1 MGYVQEG
8 GSVMKEQLFH
18 TSIRWRLLLSMAGL
32 GVVFSVTLIVIST
45 RSQRE
50 MTQRALD
57 HAITTRKESLVE
69 QGRHALGHMR
79 EQVSALASYQP
90 HAAITNAAFAM
101 MNQYPD
107 LVAVE
112 ITEATSGQHRLRVA
126 HPEATI
132 PSPHGSNHLVTFTA
146 PLTLPDQS
154 PGELALVFSTARQQ
168 EQLADI
174 SRQLTDASQ
183 SLIDRSV
190 RISIL
195 FLLAGIAVILVV
207 SNRLAE
213 PIVRL
218 TESAQELAR
227 GNFAAVR
234 RIQPRGNDEIS
245 QLSAAFTTM
254 ARDLQHT
261 YRELQQAADE
271 AGRSGAFLDTIVE
284 NLPHL
289 VVVKDAADLRILR
302 INKAGESILGR
313 TRDEI
318 LHRRDGDLF
327 SVETAVRLA
336 DLDRQALRTNE
347 PIDSPE
353 ERFLRANGEP
363 RYLHVRRTPV
373 PGPDG
378 APRYLMVI
386 AEDITDRKNTEEE
399 RRQFFN
405 HAMDMMCIATTDGRF
420 EQVNPAFTET
430 LGYTREELCS
440 RPYTDFVH
448 PDDRSNTRQTSRYL
462 NEGGIVL
469 AFENR
474 YICKD
479 GSVRWLTW
487 NASINHE
494 FQKVYAVA
502 RDTTA
507 QKTME
512 ERIVQASLR
521 EQERI
526 ARDLHDG
533 LGQILTAL
541 AYKGKLIE
549 QMLIAEEEPT
559 IRQATDIVALANKAS
574 EQARVLARGLDPI
587 VMKEGLAMALRDLA
601 HTTVEAFGIDCTLE
615 EHHEA
620 EAFDKATANHLFRIA
635 QEAVNNAVKHGQAR
649 TIRIDLSGDAATL
662 TLAITND
669 GTPYRP
675 EDASAGLGI
684 HTMSYRAKLIGGALA
699 IDSPADTG
707 TRVVCTVRKNP
718 NQPDLG
724 RPAPAAPHPASP
736 TPTRS
741 LA

>member
-1 MGYVQEG
+1 
-8 GSVMKEQLFH
+8 MKEQLFH

-32 GVVFSVTLIVIST
+32 GLVFSVTLIVIST

-57 HAITTRKESLVE
+57 HAITTRKEALVE

-79 EQVSALASYQP
+79 EQVAALAGYQQQ
-90 HAAITNAAFAM
+90 AAITNAAFSM
-101 MNQYPD
+101 LSQYSD

-112 ITEATSGQHRLRVA
+112 ITEAASGQRRLRVA
-126 HPEATI
+126 HPEAITTL
-132 PSPHGSNHLVTFTA
+132 SGSNHLVTFTA
-146 PLTLPDQS
+146 PLSLPDQV
-154 PGELALVFSTARQQ
+154 PGQLTLVFSTARQQ
-168 EQLADI
+168 EQLAQI
-174 SRQLTDASQ
+174 SAQLTDTSQ
-183 SLIDRSV
+183 SLINRSI

-195 FLLAGIAVILVV
+195 FLFAGIVVILIV

-227 GNFAAVR
+227 GHFAAVR
-234 RIQPRGNDEIS
+234 RIQPRGHDEIG

-261 YRELQQAADE
+261 YRELQQAAEE
-271 AGRSGAFLDTIVE
+271 AGRAGAFLDSIVE

-289 VVVKDAADLRILR
+289 VIVKDAADLRILR
-302 INKAGESILGR
+302 VNKAGETILGR
-313 TRDEI
+313 TREQT
-318 LHRRDGDLF
+318 LGRRDEDLF
-327 SVETAVRLA
+327 DPDTAARLT

-347 PIDSPE
+347 PVDAPE

-363 RYLHVRRTPV
+363 RYLHIRRIPV

-378 APRYLMVI
+378 TPRYLMVI

-405 HAMDMMCIATTDGRF
+405 HAMDMMCIATMDGRF
-420 EQVNPAFTET
+420 EQVNPAFSET
-430 LGYTREELCS
+430 LGYSREELCA
-440 RPYTDFVH
+440 RPYADFVH
-448 PDDRSNTRQTSRYL
+448 PDDRTSTRHTARHL

-474 YICKD
+474 YIGKD
-479 GSVRWLTW
+479 GSIRWLTW

-494 FQKVYAVA
+494 FKKVYAVA

-512 ERIVQASLR
+512 ERIVMASLR

-559 IRQATDIVALANKAS
+559 IRQATEIVALANKAS

-587 VMKEGLAMALRDLA
+587 VMKEGLSMALRDLA
-601 HTTVEAFGIDCTLE
+601 HNTIEAFGIACSLD

-620 EAFDKATANHLFRIA
+620 DTFDKAIANHLFRIA

-649 TIRIDLSGDAATL
+649 TIRIELSGDTSTL
-662 TLAITND
+662 TLAIHND
-669 GTPYRP
+669 GLPYRP
-675 EDASAGLGI
+675 GDADAGLGI
-684 HTMSYRAKLIGGALA
+684 HTMSYRAKLIGGALDIA
-699 IDSPADTG
+699 SPPEGG
-707 TRVVCTVRKNP
+707 TRVVCTVRKTP
-718 NQPDLG
+718 PQPDLG
-724 RPAPAAPHPASP
+724 APVIHRPESPSPSPARNPS
-736 TPTRS
+736 
-741 LA
+741 